1 MSPTAGEAPCGCPS
15 NGNVSRIAGAFHVRR
30 SAYVPTCTLG
40 EHVHAE
46 DRVVMTVSGGFET
59 LCERRVFQV
68 NRQRGFFRPANVVHV
83 DTYAMP
89 AICVSIALPPL
100 ERAPGVPFLVLDNE
114 FHWVA
119 RRLSG
124 ELDAFDATSALAVE
138 GLCAL
143 VAGRVRHSQC
153 DERKPVWLAR
163 VRERLEDEYANPP
176 TLQSIA
182 QDVQRDV
189 SHVATTFRRAYGKS
203 IGEYVRE
210 LRVWRTRRLV
220 EDTSISL
227 AHIAQFGGFAD
238 QSHFARIFKRCFG
251 VTPGVYRRRLSRR

>member
-1 MSPTAGEAPCGCPS
+1 MSPAAGKLRCGCPS
-15 NGNVSRIAGAFHVRR
+15 NVYASRIAGAFHVRR

-40 EHVHAE
+40 EHLHAE
-46 DRVVMTVSGGFET
+46 DRVVMTVSGDFET

-83 DTYAMP
+83 DTFAMP

-100 ERAPGVPFLVLDNE
+100 ERARGAPFVVLDTE
-114 FHWVA
+114 LHLVA
-119 RRLSG
+119 RRLSA
-124 ELDAFDATSALAVE
+124 ELDASDATSALAVE

-143 VAGRVRHSQC
+143 VAGRVRPSQC
-153 DERKPVWLAR
+153 HEQQPVWLAR
-163 VRERLEDEYANPP
+163 VRERLEDEYADPP
-176 TLQSIA
+176 TLRSIA
-182 QDVQRDV
+182 RDVQRDV
-189 SHVATTFRRAYGKS
+189 SHVANTFRRAYGKS
-203 IGEYVRE
+203 IGAYVRE
-210 LRVWRTRRLV
+210 LRVWRTRRFV